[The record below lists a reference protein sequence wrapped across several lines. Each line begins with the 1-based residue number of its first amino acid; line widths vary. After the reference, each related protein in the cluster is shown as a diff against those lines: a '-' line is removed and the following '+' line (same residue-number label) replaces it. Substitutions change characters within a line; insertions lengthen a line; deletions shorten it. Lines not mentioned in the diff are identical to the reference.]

1 MDQRGDSKDSAF
13 AVLIPPMTAPIR
25 SSTRTGL
32 GLGRELAAR
41 AAGYTCIAGLDE
53 VGRGPLAGPVVS
65 SAVVL
70 DLDNVP
76 SGLADS
82 KALTA
87 QKREALFAEILATS
101 HVGIA
106 SVSHAEI
113 DTINIR
119 QASLLAMCRALA
131 ALPCKPDMAL
141 VDGNDPPRLPCD
153 TEAVVKGDS
162 SIASIAAAS
171 IVAKVV
177 RDRLMARLGAVYPAY
192 GFASN
197 AGYSTKTH
205 LSVLASEGPCPFHR
219 LSFAPLRQGLL
230 DL

>member
-1 MDQRGDSKDSAF
+1 
-13 AVLIPPMTAPIR
+13 MTAPIR
-25 SSTRTGL
+25 TPKTAGL
-32 GLGRELAAR
+32 GLQRELAAR
-41 AAGYTCIAGLDE
+41 AQGYACIAGLDE

-65 SAVVL
+65 AAVVL

-76 SGLADS
+76 QGLADS

-87 QKREALFAEILATS
+87 ARREALFGEILATS

-113 DTINIR
+113 DAINIR

-131 ALPCKPDMAL
+131 ALPCTPDMAF
-141 VDGNDPPRLPCD
+141 VDGNDPPRLPCA

-177 RDRLMARLGAVYPAY
+177 RDRMMARLGNAYPAY

-197 AGYSTKTH
+197 AGYSTKAH
-205 LSVLASEGPCPFHR
+205 LSAVASEGPCPFHR

>member
-1 MDQRGDSKDSAF
+1 
-13 AVLIPPMTAPIR
+13 MTAAIR
-25 SSTRTGL
+25 IDTKQSL
-32 GLGRELAAR
+32 GLDREFTAR
-41 AAGYTCIAGLDE
+41 ATGYRCIAGLDE

-65 SAVVL
+65 AAVVL
-70 DLDNVP
+70 DLDHAP
-76 SGLADS
+76 QGLADS

-87 QKREALFAEILATS
+87 ARREALFAEIMATAQ
-101 HVGIA
+101 VGIA
-106 SVSHAEI
+106 SVSHADI

-131 ALPCKPDMAL
+131 ALPCRPDIAF
-141 VDGNDPPRLPCD
+141 VDGNDAPDLPCA
-153 TEAVVKGDS
+153 TEAVIKGDS

-177 RDRLMARLGAVYPAY
+177 RDRMMARLGEAYPAY

-197 AGYSTKTH
+197 AGYSTRNH
-205 LSVLASEGPCPFHR
+205 LSVLASDGPCPFHR

>member
-1 MDQRGDSKDSAF
+1 
-13 AVLIPPMTAPIR
+13 MTAVIR
-25 SSTRTGL
+25 PLKPSGL
-32 GLGRELAAR
+32 GLARELAAR
-41 AAGYTCIAGLDE
+41 DEGYTCIAGLDE

-65 SAVVL
+65 AAVVL

-76 SGLADS
+76 QGLADS

-87 QKREALFAEILATS
+87 AKRETLFVEILATS
-101 HVGIA
+101 QVGIA
-106 SVSHAEI
+106 SVSHQEI

-131 ALPCKPDMAL
+131 ALPCEPDIAF
-141 VDGNDPPRLPCD
+141 VDGNDPPNLPCA
-153 TEAVVKGDS
+153 TEAVIKGDS

-177 RDRLMARLGAVYPAY
+177 RDRMMARLGNAYPAY

-197 AGYSTKTH
+197 AGYSTKAH
-205 LSVLASEGPCPFHR
+205 LTAVASEGPCPFHR
-219 LSFAPLRQGLL
+219 MSFSPLRQGLL

>member
-1 MDQRGDSKDSAF
+1 MN
-13 AVLIPPMTAPIR
+13 APIR
-25 SSTRTGL
+25 PPKKTGL
-32 GLGRELAAR
+32 GLDRELAAR
-41 AAGYTCIAGLDE
+41 AAGYFCIVGLDE

-65 SAVVL
+65 AAVVL

-76 SGLADS
+76 QGLADS
-82 KALTA
+82 KALSA
-87 QKREALFAEILATS
+87 QKREALFAEILATAK
-101 HVGIA
+101 VGIA

-119 QASLLAMCRALA
+119 QASLLAMCRAMA
-131 ALPCKPDMAL
+131 ALPCVPDMAF
-141 VDGNDPPRLPCD
+141 VDGNDPPRLPCA
-153 TEAVVKGDS
+153 TEAVIKGDS

-177 RDRLMARLGAVYPAY
+177 RDRMMARLGKAYPAY

-205 LSVLASEGPCPFHR
+205 LQVLATDGPCPFHR

>member
-1 MDQRGDSKDSAF
+1 
-13 AVLIPPMTAPIR
+13 MTAPIR
-25 SSTRTGL
+25 SLRKSGL
-32 GLGRELAAR
+32 GLDRELAAR

-65 SAVVL
+65 AAVVL
-70 DLDNVP
+70 DPERVP
-76 SGLADS
+76 QGLADS
-82 KALTA
+82 KALSA
-87 QKREALFAEILATS
+87 HKREALFAEILATTK
-101 HVGIA
+101 VGIA

-131 ALPCKPDMAL
+131 ALPCTPDLAF
-141 VDGNDPPRLPCD
+141 VDGNDPPRLPCA
-153 TEAVVKGDS
+153 TQAIIKGDS

-177 RDRLMARLGAVYPAY
+177 RDRMMARLAATYPAY

-205 LSVLASEGPCPFHR
+205 LQVLASDGPCPFHR
-219 LSFAPLRQGLL
+219 MSFSPLRQGLL

>member
-1 MDQRGDSKDSAF
+1 
-13 AVLIPPMTAPIR
+13 MTVPIR
-25 SSTRTGL
+25 PSRKTGL
-32 GLGRELAAR
+32 GLERELSAR
-41 AAGYTCIAGLDE
+41 AQGYACIAGLDE

-65 SAVVL
+65 AAVVL
-70 DLDNVP
+70 DLGNVP
-76 SGLADS
+76 QGLADS

-101 HVGIA
+101 KVGLA

-131 ALPCKPDMAL
+131 ALPCTPDMAF
-141 VDGNDPPRLPCD
+141 VDGNDPPRLPCA
-153 TEAVVKGDS
+153 TEAVIKGDS

-177 RDRLMARLGAVYPAY
+177 RDRMMARLGKAFPAY

-197 AGYSTKTH
+197 AGYSTKAH
-205 LSVLASEGPCPFHR
+205 LQVLSSDGPCPFHR
-219 LSFAPLRQGLL
+219 LSFAPLKQGLL

>member
-1 MDQRGDSKDSAF
+1 
-13 AVLIPPMTAPIR
+13 MTAPIR
-25 SSTRTGL
+25 PPKASGL

-41 AAGYTCIAGLDE
+41 AEGFTCIAGLDE

-65 SAVVL
+65 AAVVL

-76 SGLADS
+76 QGLADS

-87 QKREALFAEILATS
+87 AKREALFVEILATS

-106 SVSHAEI
+106 SVSHQEI

-131 ALPCKPDMAL
+131 SLPCTPDIAF
-141 VDGNDPPRLPCD
+141 VDGNDPPNLPCA

-171 IVAKVV
+171 IVAKVI
-177 RDRLMARLGAVYPAY
+177 RDRMMARLGQAYPAY

-197 AGYSTKTH
+197 AGYSTKAH
-205 LSVLASEGPCPFHR
+205 LSAVASEGPCPFHR
-219 LSFAPLRQGLL
+219 MSFSPLRQGLL
-230 DL
+230 GL

>member
-1 MDQRGDSKDSAF
+1 
-13 AVLIPPMTAPIR
+13 MTAVIR
-25 SSTRTGL
+25 PSKSSGL
-32 GLGRELAAR
+32 GLARELSAR

-65 SAVVL
+65 AAVVL

-76 SGLADS
+76 QGLADS

-87 QKREALFAEILATS
+87 AKREALFTEILATS
-101 HVGIA
+101 RVGIA
-106 SVSHAEI
+106 SVSHQEI

-131 ALPCKPDMAL
+131 ALPCQPDIAF
-141 VDGNDPPRLPCD
+141 VDGNDPPALPCAA
-153 TEAVVKGDS
+153 EAVIKGDS

-177 RDRLMARLGAVYPAY
+177 RDRMMARLGNAYPAY

-197 AGYSTKTH
+197 AGYSTKAH
-205 LSVLASEGPCPFHR
+205 LTAVASEGPCPFHR
-219 LSFAPLRQGLL
+219 MSFSPLRQGLP

>member
-1 MDQRGDSKDSAF
+1 
-13 AVLIPPMTAPIR
+13 MTKPIR
-25 SSTRTGL
+25 PSSKTSL
-32 GLGRELAAR
+32 GLDRELAAR
-41 AAGYTCIAGLDE
+41 AMGYTCIAGLDE

-65 SAVVL
+65 AAVVL
-70 DLDNVP
+70 DLECVP
-76 SGLADS
+76 QGLADS
-82 KALTA
+82 KVLTA
-87 QKREALFAEILATS
+87 AKREALFAEILATS
-101 HVGIA
+101 DVGIA

-141 VDGNDPPRLPCD
+141 VDGNDPPRLPCS
-153 TEAVVKGDS
+153 TEAIVKGDS

-177 RDRLMARLGAVYPAY
+177 RDRMMARLGEIYPAY
-192 GFASN
+192 GFGNN

-205 LSVLASEGPCPFHR
+205 LSMLASEGPCPFHR
-219 LSFAPLRQGLL
+219 LSFSPLRQGLL

>member
-1 MDQRGDSKDSAF
+1 
-13 AVLIPPMTAPIR
+13 MTAPIR
-25 SSTRTGL
+25 APRLPDL
-32 GLGRELAAR
+32 GLSRELCAR
-41 AAGYTCIAGLDE
+41 AEGYTCIAGLDE

-65 SAVVL
+65 AAVVL

-76 SGLADS
+76 QGLADS
-82 KALTA
+82 KVLTA
-87 QKREALFAEILATS
+87 ARREALFAEILATS
-101 HVGIA
+101 RVGIA
-106 SVSHAEI
+106 SVSHQEI

-141 VDGNDPPRLPCD
+141 VDGNDPPCLPCA
-153 TEAVVKGDS
+153 TEAVIKGDS

-177 RDRLMARLGAVYPAY
+177 RDRMMARLGNAYPAY

-197 AGYSTKTH
+197 AGYSTKAH
-205 LSVLASEGPCPFHR
+205 LSAVANEGPCPFHR
-219 LSFAPLRQGLL
+219 MSFSPLRQGLP

>member
-1 MDQRGDSKDSAF
+1 LPA
-13 AVLIPPMTAPIR
+13 LIPSMTAVIR
-25 SSTRTGL
+25 PSKSSGL
-32 GLGRELAAR
+32 GLARELSAR
-41 AAGYTCIAGLDE
+41 ADGYTCIAGLDE

-65 SAVVL
+65 AAVVL

-76 SGLADS
+76 QGLADS

-87 QKREALFAEILATS
+87 ARREALFAEILGTS

-106 SVSHAEI
+106 SISHQEI

-131 ALPCKPDMAL
+131 ALPCTPDMAF
-141 VDGNDPPRLPCD
+141 VDGNDPPALPCA
-153 TEAVVKGDS
+153 TEAVIKGDS
-162 SIASIAAAS
+162 RIASIAAAS

-177 RDRLMARLGAVYPAY
+177 RDRMMARLGNAYPAY

-197 AGYSTKTH
+197 AGYSTKAH
-205 LSVLASEGPCPFHR
+205 LTAVASEGPCPFHR
-219 LSFAPLRQGLL
+219 MSFSPLRQGLL

>member
-1 MDQRGDSKDSAF
+1 
-13 AVLIPPMTAPIR
+13 MTAPIR
-25 SSTRTGL
+25 SPKKTGL
-32 GLGRELAAR
+32 GLERELAAR
-41 AAGYTCIAGLDE
+41 AAGYTCIVGLDE

-65 SAVVL
+65 AAVVL

-76 SGLADS
+76 QGLADS
-82 KALTA
+82 KALSA

-101 HVGIA
+101 KVGIA

-119 QASLLAMCRALA
+119 QASLLAMCRAMA
-131 ALPCKPDMAL
+131 ALPCTPDMAF
-141 VDGNDPPRLPCD
+141 VDGNDPPRLPCA
-153 TEAVVKGDS
+153 TEAVIKGDS

-177 RDRLMARLGAVYPAY
+177 RDRMMARLSEAYPTY

-197 AGYSTKTH
+197 AGYSTRTH
-205 LSVLASEGPCPFHR
+205 LQVLATDGPCPFHR